1 MNITINPIEIACELA
16 ENELNEIYGDSIV
29 IYEEHED
36 GINYT
41 EKAQEIFDNLYDK
54 HFSFIMNFKTN

>member
-16 ENELNEIYGDSIV
+16 ENELNEIYSESMI
-29 IYEEHED
+29 IYEENED